1 MNTTDTL
8 VSADYYARRQTGTCE
23 SDDSLKITV
32 NIKDATTPTSTSLT
46 QEFCKI
52 DKKRVS
58 DLDPN
63 GADINWYKVS
73 DPGVKL
79 NVTDTLVSAD
89 YYARRQTGT
98 CESDDSLKI
107 TVILKTQ
114 LLLRVRR

>member
-1 MNTTDTL
+1 MNATDILIST
-8 VSADYYARRQTGTCE
+8 DYYARRKTAGCE

-32 NIKDATTPTSTSLT
+32 NVKDATTPTSASLT

-79 NVTDTLVSAD
+79 NATDILVTGD
-89 YYARRQTGT
+89 YYARRQTGAVSYT
-98 CESDDSLKI
+98 HLTLPTKRI
-107 TVILKTQ
+107 V
-114 LLLRVRR
+114 